1 MMLESLRRSSARRL
15 IVASAVAVV
24 SVLASVGTAEAG
36 TVYPPPPDGAVVI
49 ETVDG
54 EASVLEVGDPDFV
67 VRVGCK
73 VPETV
78 RLTIDGATYT
88 AQCVATVAGGA
99 RNGYA
104 MSIQFDGVATFTI
117 PTPQQPGDYVM
128 VIELLTSGITYST
141 VITVFPAGT
150 GATIPKAGGGSATG
164 DLVRS
169 GIGILLVGA
178 AMATVASRR
187 RHSADERPS
196 VDAGV

>member
-24 SVLASVGTAEAG
+24 SVLASVGTAEAN
-36 TVYPPPPDGAVVI
+36 YPPPPDGVLDT
-49 ETVDG
+49 EPVDG
-54 EASVLEVGDPDFV
+54 TVIDVDDPVFV
-67 VRVGCK
+67 VRVGCT

-78 RLTIDGATYT
+78 RLTFNGGTYT
-88 AQCVATVAGGA
+88 GECVPKTAGGA

>member
-24 SVLASVGTAEAG
+24 SVLASVGTAEASP
-36 TVYPPPPDGAVVI
+36 YPPAPEGAVVTETDDGTVI
-49 ETVDG
+49 ETD
-54 EASVLEVGDPDFV
+54 DPDFV
-67 VRVGCK
+67 VKVGCK

-78 RLTIDGATYT
+78 RLTINGATYT
-88 AQCVATVAGGA
+88 GQCVATTAGGA

-150 GATIPKAGGGSATG
+150 GATITKAGGGSATG

>member
-36 TVYPPPPDGAVVI
+36 TVYPPPPDGALVTETDDGTVI
-49 ETVDG
+49 ETD
-54 EASVLEVGDPDFV
+54 DPDFV
-67 VRVGCK
+67 VKVGCK

-78 RLTIDGATYT
+78 RLTFNGVTYT
-88 AQCVATVAGGA
+88 GQCVPKTAGGA